1 LSVVSSCCVILFGL
15 LSEGILI
22 LSERNDQSCLPYLGF
37 AKIINYFHSAYKN
50 LQLIL
55 RTDKKGMLYA
65 LTNKAI
71 GAYRRGHAGGSQKK
85 QTKGFAG

>member
-1 LSVVSSCCVILFGL
+1 LFGL

-50 LQLIL
+50 QQLIL
-55 RTDKKGMLYA
+55 RTDKKEMLYA
-65 LTNKAI
+65 LNTKAI
-71 GAYRRGHAGGSQKK
+71 GAYRRGRAGGRQKK